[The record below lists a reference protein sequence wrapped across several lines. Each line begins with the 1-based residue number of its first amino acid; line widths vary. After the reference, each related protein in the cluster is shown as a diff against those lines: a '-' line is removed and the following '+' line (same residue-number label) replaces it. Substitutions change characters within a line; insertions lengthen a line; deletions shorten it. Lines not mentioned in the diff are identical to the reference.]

1 MKDAKRV
8 VSWTATVAAWL
19 LLAVMSLAL
28 GLACAPPAPVVQGP
42 VVSVDKVAKTITL
55 QDEKRPGEAPL
66 TYDISKAE
74 IGAQPEVGD
83 IVRLAYRTDAGQN
96 VVLRVMNLTQQKE
109 RDAKGS

>member
-1 MKDAKRV
+1 MRDANQTIGR
-8 VSWTATVAAWL
+8 TAAVATWL
-19 LLAVMSLAL
+19 LLAVLSL

-42 VVSVDKVAKTITL
+42 VVSVDQVAKTITL
-55 QDEKRPGEAPL
+55 QDEKRPGEAPM

-83 IVRLAYRTDAGQN
+83 IVRLAYRTEAGQN